1 MSVPI
6 IDTLQPLGKFPAVND
21 KDVQCGSV
29 RLDAALAAK
38 VNNGDMANALSGKVD
53 KESGKGLS
61 SNDYSDAEK
70 AKVASAA
77 NGVATLQNNKVDK
90 VEGKGLSSNDYT
102 DAEKAKVANAETEI
116 AKFNSYFKLV

>member
-1 MSVPI
+1 MSTPI
-6 IDTLQPLGKFPAVND
+6 IDTLQPLGKFPAVYD
-21 KDVQCGSV
+21 THVQCGSV

-38 VNNGDMANALSGKVD
+38 VNNGDMTNALSGKVD

-102 DAEKAKVANAETEI
+102 DADKAKVANAETEI

>member
-1 MSVPI
+1 MTPI

-38 VNNGDMANALSGKVD
+38 ANNGDMTNALSGKVD

-70 AKVASAA
+70 AKLAAAS
-77 NGVATLQNNKVDK
+77 NGVASLQSNKVDK
-90 VEGKGLSSNDYT
+90 ESGKGLSTNDYT
-102 DAEKAKVANAETEI
+102 NAEKAKVNNAETEI
-116 AKFNSYFKLV
+116 AKINGYFTLV

>member
-1 MSVPI
+1 MTPI

-29 RLDAALAAK
+29 RLDAALSAK
-38 VNNGDMANALSGKVD
+38 ANNGDMTNALSGKVD

-90 VEGKGLSSNDYT
+90 VEGKGLSTNDYS
-102 DAEKAKVANAETEI
+102 DAEKAKVAHAAE
-116 AKFNSYFKLV
+116 FSSHFKSVVID